1 MPLEDVKKS
10 LVTDEKLILIEI
22 ARIKKTK
29 AGYFSENKLRKKR
42 KCQGM
47 DVSEVLHSLQDKF
60 LTSQVNPGKK
70 LWKLT
75 REGKVLEHEL
85 LKEEIQKAL
94 NSSD

>member
-47 DVSEVLHSLQDKF
+47 DVSEVL
-60 LTSQVNPGKK
+60 NPVKK

>member
-1 MPLEDVKKS
+1 
-10 LVTDEKLILIEI
+10 
-22 ARIKKTK
+22 
-29 AGYFSENKLRKKR
+29 
-42 KCQGM
+42 M

-75 REGKVLEHEL
+75 REGKVHEHEL